1 MNTVFFENPE
11 EARAWDMYV
20 CVVLKKATPGIPDEK
35 ILKAADAMLLE
46 RRKRMA
52 PARVERDWIT
62 HKPGDPMP
70 CDGEMLVE
78 VWLQNDAKGTDQAK
92 GWQWNGGKIRN
103 WDVIAWRPA

>member
-1 MNTVFFENPE
+1 MTTLTFQNPD

-20 CVVLKKATPGIPDEK
+20 AAVIAHEGWSENSPGHM
-35 ILKAADAMLLE
+35 ADAMLLE